1 MIPNELRK
9 KYRLR
14 AGDKV
19 ALVDYGGV
27 LSIVPAMTD
36 PVAEAAGS
44 LKGDHCVNPRTS
56 GGSAPRNALVKG
68 DLPRY
73 VLDSFGLLA
82 YFGGEPG
89 EAQVK
94 SVLERAA
101 AEQAD
106 VYLSVVNLGEV
117 VYIIEREQG
126 ASATRRALAAV
137 DQLPIKLIEADRR
150 MALAAAHV
158 KAHHPISY
166 ADAFAV
172 ALAQQMQATILTGD
186 PEFGKIEHLVAVEWL
201 PQA

>member
-1 MIPNELRK
+1 M
-9 KYRLR
+9 
-14 AGDKV
+14 
-19 ALVDYGGV
+19 
-27 LSIVPAMTD
+27 
-36 PVAEAAGS
+36 
-44 LKGDHCVNPRTS
+44 
-56 GGSAPRNALVKG
+56 KG

-94 SVLERAA
+94 TVLERAA
-101 AEQAD
+101 AGQAE

-117 VYIIEREQG
+117 AYIIEREQG
-126 ASATRRALAAV
+126 AFATRRALAAI
-137 DQLPIKLIEADRR
+137 DQLPIHIIEADRR

-166 ADAFAV
+166 ADAFVV
-172 ALAQQMQATILTGD
+172 ALAQQMEAVILTGD

-201 PQA
+201 PPA

>member
-1 MIPNELRK
+1 M
-9 KYRLR
+9 
-14 AGDKV
+14 
-19 ALVDYGGV
+19 
-27 LSIVPAMTD
+27 
-36 PVAEAAGS
+36 
-44 LKGDHCVNPRTS
+44 
-56 GGSAPRNALVKG
+56 KG

-94 SVLERAA
+94 TVLERAVA
-101 AEQAD
+101 GQAEA
-106 VYLSVVNLGEV
+106 YLSVVNLGEV
-117 VYIIEREQG
+117 AYIIEREQG
-126 ASATRRALAAV
+126 VAATRRTLAAV
-137 DQLPIKLIEADRR
+137 DQLPIQVIEADRR

-158 KAHHPISY
+158 KAHHAISY

-172 ALAQQMQATILTGD
+172 ALAQQMDAVILTGD

>member
-1 MIPNELRK
+1 M
-9 KYRLR
+9 
-14 AGDKV
+14 
-19 ALVDYGGV
+19 
-27 LSIVPAMTD
+27 
-36 PVAEAAGS
+36 
-44 LKGDHCVNPRTS
+44 
-56 GGSAPRNALVKG
+56 KG

-94 SVLERAA
+94 TVLERAA
-101 AEQAD
+101 AGQIEA
-106 VYLSVVNLGEV
+106 YLSVVNLGEV
-117 VYIIEREQG
+117 AYIIEREQG
-126 ASATRRALAAV
+126 VSATRRALAAI
-137 DQLPIKLIEADRR
+137 DQLPIKLIEADHR
-150 MALAAAHV
+150 MVLAAAHV

-166 ADAFAV
+166 ADAFVV